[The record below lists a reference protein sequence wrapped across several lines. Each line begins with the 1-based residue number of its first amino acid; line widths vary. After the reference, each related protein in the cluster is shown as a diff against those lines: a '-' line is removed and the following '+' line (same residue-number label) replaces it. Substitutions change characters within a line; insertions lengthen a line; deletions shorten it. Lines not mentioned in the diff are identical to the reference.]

1 MRKIDPDLHH
11 RRRLQILEAAAIC
24 FIRRGFH
31 QSSMQEIC
39 SQAKMS
45 PGALYRYFES
55 KSQIIEAI
63 AEEDR
68 SETKHF
74 LDEIQQHDSFIEG
87 FMQAVKSRIT
97 QSLKEDYARLAVEV
111 LAEVTR
117 NPKIAKRFIANDK
130 QMKTSLV
137 QMLKTAIKNGTVN
150 PTIKPDA
157 VAELLIATIEG
168 IEGRAILNPNF
179 KFRSVAPA
187 LEEMISQFLRPDRPA

>member
-68 SETKHF
+68 SETEHF

-87 FMQAVKSRIT
+87 FMQAVKSRVT